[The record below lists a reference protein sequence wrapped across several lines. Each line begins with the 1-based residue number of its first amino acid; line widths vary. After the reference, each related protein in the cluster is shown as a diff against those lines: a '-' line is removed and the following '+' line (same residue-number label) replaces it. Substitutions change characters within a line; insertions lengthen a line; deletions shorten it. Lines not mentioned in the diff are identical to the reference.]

1 MALPAIEGPSLNSV
15 SESIVVLG
23 FAVNDELL
31 PDPPP
36 LLAGTVLMDRVS
48 VLSLSEPSRLRLPD
62 GLVKDPDATEMIP
75 SFVLFEVGVNVAV

>member
-1 MALPAIEGPSLNSV
+1 MALPVEEGPSLNSV

-23 FAVNDELL
+23 FAVKDELP

-62 GLVKDPDATEMIP
+62 GLLKDPEATEITP
-75 SFVLFEVGVNVAV
+75 SFVLFSVGVNVAM